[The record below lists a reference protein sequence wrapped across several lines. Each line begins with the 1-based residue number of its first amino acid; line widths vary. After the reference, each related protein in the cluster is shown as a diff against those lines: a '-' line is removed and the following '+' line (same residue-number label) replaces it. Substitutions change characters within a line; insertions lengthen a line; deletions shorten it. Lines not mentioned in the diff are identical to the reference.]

1 MTRFLALL
9 ILAPAIAFG
18 QSTTLRITNATPA
31 LTVPIL
37 SGSAPI
43 IDNQGNIYLQCQLQ
57 PSLGI
62 CEGLSTPVSGTAPTL
77 TFSRSGSGD
86 LAVGASTTLTWASG
100 NSPELCYATSTP
112 VTSDWNGAKALNSSQ
127 SISFTS
133 AGAKALNL
141 KCYNNSGA
149 GPERTVIIT
158 VAGATA
164 PTGGCNVVKSEIA
177 DTTQRALFQPDGF
190 TQVDKTWPGTFGVD
204 YSFPETFSD
213 FYPVGSWT
221 LAGLSYSAVSTRGKY
236 ISIAFTGNGN
246 PLQLQWNSAK
256 PLSFYAPA
264 RFASSVYVTLTACP
278 GDFRIAGTFQYTSPD
293 PVNDPSFVAQCRSTN
308 TSEAL
313 LSYGPSAMSYA
324 FCPVESGRLYYINIV
339 FANVLDG
346 LSTSETGCSNTSTA
360 VCDIS
365 VKNRPTF

>member
-1 MTRFLALL
+1 MRSLLLCLAFLPT
-9 ILAPAIAFG
+9 LAFAQA
-18 QSTTLRITNATPA
+18 TELRITNATPA

-43 IDNQGNIYLQCQLQ
+43 IDNDGNIYLQCQLQ

-62 CEGLSTPVSGTAPTL
+62 CVGLSTPVSGTAPTL
-77 TFSRSGSGD
+77 TLSRSGSGD
-86 LAVGASTTLTWASG
+86 LAVGASTTLTWTSG

-112 VTSDWNGAKALNSSQ
+112 VTSDWNGAKALSGSQ
-127 SISFTS
+127 AISFTS
-133 AGAKALNL
+133 AGAKTLRL
-141 KCYNNSGA
+141 KCYNNTGA
-149 GPERTVIIT
+149 SPERTVSIA

-177 DTTQRALFQPDGF
+177 DATQRALFQPDGF
-190 TQVDKTWPGTFGVD
+190 TRVDKTWTAAFGAE
-204 YSFPETFSD
+204 YPFPETFGD

-264 RFASSVYVTLTACP
+264 RFANSVYVTITACP
-278 GDFRIAGTFQYTSPD
+278 GDFRRTSQYTSPS
-293 PVNDPSFVAQCRSTN
+293 PASDPSFVAQCRSTN

-313 LSYGPSAMSYA
+313 LSYGPSALSYA
-324 FCPVESGRLYYINIV
+324 FCPVESGRPYYVNIV

-346 LSTSETGCSNTSTA
+346 LSASETGCSNTSTA
-360 VCDIS
+360 VCEIS